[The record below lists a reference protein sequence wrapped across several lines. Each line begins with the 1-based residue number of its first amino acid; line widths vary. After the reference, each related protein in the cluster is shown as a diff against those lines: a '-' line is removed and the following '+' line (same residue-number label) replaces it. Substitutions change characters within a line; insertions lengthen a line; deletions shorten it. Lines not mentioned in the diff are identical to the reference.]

1 MTIPSRKKPAVTPAV
16 SITNNVYS
24 MASSD
29 GVSAEITLYG
39 DIYEQTPTDW
49 YGNPIEGQFIS
60 LEEFLKD
67 LKQIEGCKEIT
78 VRMNSYGGDAGVS
91 LTIPITN
98 GHLNMGTWQG
108 IYFCEYRNYG
118 GARDIVVT
126 IIGE

>member
-16 SITNNVYS
+16 SIKNNVYS

-60 LEEFLKD
+60 LEEFL
-67 LKQIEGCKEIT
+67 
-78 VRMNSYGGDAGVS
+78 
-91 LTIPITN
+91 
-98 GHLNMGTWQG
+98 
-108 IYFCEYRNYG
+108 
-118 GARDIVVT
+118 
-126 IIGE
+126 